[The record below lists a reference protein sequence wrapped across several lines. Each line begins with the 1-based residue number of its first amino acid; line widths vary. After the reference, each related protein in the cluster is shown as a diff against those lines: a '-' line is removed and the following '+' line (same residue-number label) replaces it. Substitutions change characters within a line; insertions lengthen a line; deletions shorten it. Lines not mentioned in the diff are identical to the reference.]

1 VSRDDGFAVM
11 DVSTDIVNDPK
22 IRKLWRHAPDHA
34 AAGFT
39 AYVATLAES
48 WKAGRRVTIDDAWPA
63 FLTFDQAAVEALVHI
78 GLLDS
83 KGRVTPKAW
92 SGWFDVAR
100 RRRDASRE
108 RYRRANEKRNADAT
122 QLPRGSDADTH
133 ANRSSPSV
141 PSVPTEPSV
150 PSGARGAHERP
161 LQKQGRENGIRGT
174 LTPIA
179 DILPNVIRAKS

>member
-63 FLTFDQAAVEALVHI
+63 FLTFDQAAVEALVHV

-83 KGRVTPKAW
+83 RGRVTAKAW
-92 SGWFDVAR
+92 GGWFESAR
-100 RRRDASRE
+100 KRRDQSRDRWA
-108 RYRRANEKRNADAT
+108 RYNAKRDAEAT
-122 QLPRGSDADTH
+122 AVPRGSDGVTAT
-133 ANRSSPSV
+133 SVLPSV
-141 PSVPTEPSV
+141 RPSVPTEPSSL
-150 PSGARGAHERP
+150 PSRGAHERP
-161 LQKQGRENGIRGT
+161 LQMQGRENRGRGT
-174 LTPIA
+174 LTPVGDIA
-179 DILPNVIRAKS
+179 SGLLRPKG